1 MNAEP
6 SSSRRLPSSSDP
18 CGFPL
23 TKVQCQRSRQHEF
36 SWSTHWQL
44 RDQHNPLNLKRFG
57 PCLLARS
64 RQWWDTGQVKE
75 ADQMPEWLKAQS
87 PATLNIIAAYIWW
100 LEQGSM

>member
-18 CGFPL
+18 CGVPL

-44 RDQHNPLNLKRFG
+44 LDQHNPLNLKRFG
-57 PCLLARS
+57 PCS
-64 RQWWDTGQVKE
+64 IGE
-75 ADQMPEWLKAQS
+75 IS
-87 PATLNIIAAYIWW
+87 PMVGYWTS
-100 LEQGSM
+100 EGG